1 MFIVPILIVKQ
12 KQLIEGH
19 WHWRNTWLKTTEVR
33 LIKIISLHFN
43 TSIKYIFRL
52 TSDLIVLQE
61 SDDSTLRKSGNRDSA
76 DDFTR
81 YHRLDI
87 TSPTYFSPGDIN

>member
-1 MFIVPILIVKQ
+1 M
-12 KQLIEGH
+12 
-19 WHWRNTWLKTTEVR
+19 NTKLKTTEVR
-33 LIKIISLHFN
+33 LIKISSSLLTVSN
-43 TSIKYIFRL
+43 TYFSL
-52 TSDLIVLQE
+52 SSDLIVLQE